1 MIMTVDCQFLTQ
13 NSKFIILDMSPYS
26 KDYPTD
32 AMLAEVMERVHKDIL
47 ENSAKVQRE
56 LDRRMNEVRQH
67 IAQNRMKK

>member
-1 MIMTVDCQFLTQ
+1 
-13 NSKFIILDMSPYS
+13 MSPYS

-56 LDRRMNEVRQH
+56 LDRRMDEVRQH
-67 IAQNRMKK
+67 IAQNRSKK

>member
-1 MIMTVDCQFLTQ
+1 
-13 NSKFIILDMSPYS
+13 MSPYS

-56 LDRRMNEVRQH
+56 LDRRMDEVRQFAVQYH
-67 IAQNRMKK
+67 SQKK